1 MKILLVEDD
10 LQLNNIIKKSLVKKY
25 TVTSVFDGE
34 SAIELIDNNIYDL
47 FIVDINIPNVSGL
60 DLTKYIRQKDLN
72 TNIIIITAS
81 TELQDFEDAFKNG
94 CNEFIKKPFYLEEL
108 NIRINNLIKEEFIE
122 ELCISSNIKY
132 LIEKKELFINDVNIK
147 LRKKEKRLL
156 ELLLKNTNFV
166 VPIEEI
172 QNYVWENEIK
182 NYYPL
187 RQLINELRKK
197 FNTGETFIFSEKGIG
212 YKFEIKK

>member
-1 MKILLVEDD
+1 MNILLVEDD

-47 FIVDINIPNVSGL
+47 FILDINIPNVSGL

-81 TELQDFEDAFKNG
+81 TELQNFEDSFKNG

-108 NIRINNLIKEEFIE
+108 KIRIDNLIKEESIE
-122 ELCISSNIKY
+122 EFCISSNIKY

-156 ELLLKNTNFV
+156 ELLLKNINFV
-166 VPIEEI
+166 VPMDEI

>member
-1 MKILLVEDD
+1 MNILLVEDD

-47 FIVDINIPNVSGL
+47 FILDINIPNVSGL

-81 TELQDFEDAFKNG
+81 TELQNFEDSFKNG

-108 NIRINNLIKEEFIE
+108 KIRIDNLIKEESIE
-122 ELCISSNIKY
+122 EFCISSNIKY

-156 ELLLKNTNFV
+156 ELLLKNINFV
-166 VPIEEI
+166 VPIDEI

-212 YKFEIKK
+212 YKFEIKR

>member
-81 TELQDFEDAFKNG
+81 TELQNFEDSFKNG

>member
-1 MKILLVEDD
+1 MNILLVEDD

-47 FIVDINIPNVSGL
+47 FILDINIPNVSGL

-81 TELQDFEDAFKNG
+81 TELQNFEDSFKNG

-108 NIRINNLIKEEFIE
+108 KIRIDNLIKEESIE

-156 ELLLKNTNFV
+156 ELLLKNINFV
-166 VPIEEI
+166 VPMDEI

>member
-81 TELQDFEDAFKNG
+81 TELQNFEDAFKNG

-212 YKFEIKK
+212 YKFGIKK

>member
-81 TELQDFEDAFKNG
+81 TELKNFEDAFKNG

>member
-1 MKILLVEDD
+1 M
-10 LQLNNIIKKSLVKKY
+10 KKY

-47 FIVDINIPNVSGL
+47 FILDINIPNVSGL

-81 TELQDFEDAFKNG
+81 TELQNFEDSFKNG

-108 NIRINNLIKEEFIE
+108 KIRIDNLIKEESIE
-122 ELCISSNIKY
+122 EFCISSNIKY

-147 LRKKEKRLL
+147 LRKKERRLL
-156 ELLLKNTNFV
+156 ELLLKNINFV
-166 VPIEEI
+166 VPIDEI

>member
-81 TELQDFEDAFKNG
+81 TELQNFEDAFKNG